1 MANPNEHILSERLS
15 DMMDQ
20 EKLDNPSV
28 YYDFKRLKEKFD
40 QNICNGTNILH
51 ININC
56 LSYHFH
62 EFHRLLSQ
70 LF

>member
-1 MANPNEHILSERLS
+1 MNILTEWLN

-28 YYDFKRLKEKFD
+28 YYDYKRLKEKFD

>member
-1 MANPNEHILSERLS
+1 MNILTEWLN

-28 YYDFKRLKEKFD
+28 YYDYKGLKEKFD